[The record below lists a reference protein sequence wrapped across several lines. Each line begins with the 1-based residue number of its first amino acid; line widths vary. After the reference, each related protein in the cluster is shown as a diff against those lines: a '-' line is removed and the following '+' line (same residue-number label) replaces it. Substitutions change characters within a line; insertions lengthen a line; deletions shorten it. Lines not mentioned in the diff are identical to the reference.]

1 MIEWISNQW
10 TALSWSNIGLGV
22 GLFLI
27 SLTVSFAAIAVV
39 MVKIPENYF
48 STHYK
53 RDFLPGSPWIVRW
66 GAVIAKNIL
75 GLFLICLGIV
85 LSLPGVPG
93 QGILTILLGLIMIDI
108 PGKRPLEA
116 KIIERTAVRNAIDKL
131 RAKYGKPPLVL
142 D

>member
-75 GLFLICLGIV
+75 GLFLICLGSV

>member
-1 MIEWISNQW
+1 MIDWISNQW
-10 TALSWSNIGLGV
+10 TALSWSNVGIGV
-22 GLFLI
+22 ALFLI
-27 SLTVSFAAIAVV
+27 SLTVSFVAIGIV

-66 GAVIAKNIL
+66 GAVLAKNIL
-75 GLFLICLGIV
+75 GIFLICLGIV

-116 KIIERTAVRNAIDKL
+116 KIIERPAVRNAIDKL

>member
-1 MIEWISNQW
+1 MDWFSDFWASLTFSRVIV
-10 TALSWSNIGLGV
+10 GL

-27 SLTVSFAAIAVV
+27 SLAVSFASIAIV
-39 MVKIPENYF
+39 MVKIPPAYF
-48 STHYK
+48 SIHHR
-53 RDFLPGSPWIVRW
+53 RDFLPDSSWFVRS

-75 GLFLICLGIV
+75 GAFLVVLGII

-93 QGILTILLGLIMIDI
+93 QGILTILLGLIMLDI

-116 KIIERTAVRNAIDKL
+116 RIIQRPVVLAAVNRL
-131 RAKYGKPPLVL
+131 RAKYGKPPLIM